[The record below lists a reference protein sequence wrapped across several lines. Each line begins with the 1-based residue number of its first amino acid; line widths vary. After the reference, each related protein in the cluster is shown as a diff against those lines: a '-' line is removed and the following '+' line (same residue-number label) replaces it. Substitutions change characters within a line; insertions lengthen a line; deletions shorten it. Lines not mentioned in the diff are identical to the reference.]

1 MNYKNLLENKYNI
14 QKIIYLLEFE
24 KDLLEAEL
32 VSIELGDNNDF
43 NRLERYLQLS
53 TIYRFCENQIQA
65 LKKQESESET
75 KMYQDLYMQQN
86 GNNYSD
92 KEWWGIV
99 LWFYIKKIYKKICLW
114 KIQEKNN
121 IFIKPKIKK
130 YIIRKWG
137 DIIVFYYL
145 YYVRNIEIWHW
156 FLKKIFEK

>member
-24 KDLLEAEL
+24 KDLLEEEI
-32 VSIELGDNNDF
+32 VSIELADDNDF

-53 TIYRFCENQIQA
+53 TIYRFCENQIQG

-75 KMYQDLYMQQN
+75 TMYQDLYMQQN

-99 LWFYIKKIYKKICLW
+99 LWFYIKKYIKRYAYGKYRKRT
-114 KIQEKNN
+114 
-121 IFIKPKIKK
+121 IF
-130 YIIRKWG
+130 
-137 DIIVFYYL
+137 L
-145 YYVRNIEIWHW
+145 
-156 FLKKIFEK
+156 

>member
-1 MNYKNLLENKYNI
+1 MEQDFIREEVKKLKKDKKINYAYFSRKLQISINSFYNFMCGSRNLSQEKIIELKKIIRRLEKLNYKNLLENKYDI

-99 LWFYIKKIYKKICLW
+99 L
-114 KIQEKNN
+114 
-121 IFIKPKIKK
+121 
-130 YIIRKWG
+130 
-137 DIIVFYYL
+137 
-145 YYVRNIEIWHW
+145 
-156 FLKKIFEK
+156 